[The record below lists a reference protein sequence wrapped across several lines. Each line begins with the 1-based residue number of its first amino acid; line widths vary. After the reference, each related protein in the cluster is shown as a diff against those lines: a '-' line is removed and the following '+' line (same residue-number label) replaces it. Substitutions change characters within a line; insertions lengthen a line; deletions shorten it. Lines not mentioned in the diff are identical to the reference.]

1 MKKNIRFL
9 FVSLG
14 TMLGLTLSIFFSSQ
28 AAFAQA
34 TTGTLRGTVLDPN
47 GQAVPGASIVAKN
60 QATGVSSPTTT
71 TTESGTFFITN
82 LLPGQYSITVTTN
95 SGFKTATTSDIAVR
109 LGLETDVPVALEVG
123 TASEVVTI
131 VAGAD
136 EVAQTS
142 SEISSNYESR
152 KVTDLPSNA
161 AGSGIDTLAL
171 NAPGVIPSN
180 LGGTNTNGTAL
191 SVNGNRARSNNFTID
206 GTDNNDLSIGG
217 PSFFV
222 SNQDLVQ
229 EFQIV
234 TNNFSAEYGRN
245 QGAVVNII
253 TKAGSNKFSGSAFDF
268 HRNSSSLD
276 AQTNLERR
284 DPTRSRRDKFVSN
297 VFGGTFG
304 GPIVKDKAFF
314 FGSYQGIRQR
324 QSFTARGGNLAI
336 LPSEFTRLRAAFP
349 GNNAITALTTQGAFA
364 LTNFGTVRPRSD
376 RATDFVCIS
385 VNPTANCQ
393 VASPTNPNP
402 NRTGF
407 FAAAF
412 PERIFSIPV
421 DQDEYTLR
429 GDINFTPGDNLTV
442 QYLDQDGSTG
452 NGLGG
457 SGGFTGDI
465 PATTRKFIGTYSR
478 QFSSRVVNEFRFTY
492 QNLFVKFGGG
502 CTDSLAGCII
512 DPDNITEAFTNI
524 QFGGVRGESGTT
536 LQTIGPATNLPQ
548 GRTVTVY
555 QFSDKVSTSIDNHQL
570 KFGIDV
576 RVLRNRVPFLPN
588 INGSFRFNT
597 IASLATNTPSSV
609 ILADGVAITDFSELD
624 QFYFAQD
631 DWKISRNLSLNLG
644 VRYEFTGQPLNI
656 FNDSSVA
663 RESDPAAAFYR
674 QNLPIEARTVPRIA
688 ADKNNIAPR
697 LGFAYSPGAKSGF
710 LGTLL
715 GEGLTVIR
723 GGFSI
728 AYDATFYNIALN
740 ISSSAPNVFLDT
752 ITNAAGIV
760 PLPAS
765 PIGTAVR
772 TAGSS
777 FLRRNTFDPR
787 FLTQTQVASD
797 FRSPYSQQY
806 SFGIQRQ
813 LNNNNVVEVRYV
825 GTRGKAL
832 FQSVNRNANYANLFN
847 GFTANVLTNING
859 VDVNVPTVFPGFAN
873 LLNGAPAPQVC
884 INIASTPDNEAACN
898 GRLLAGRGLIRSR
911 ENTASSTYDSLQTRY
926 NGRFLGK
933 NLNLGVSY
941 TLSKGLDNA
950 SEIFNFGAESNFAQN
965 PFDIENGERSFS
977 GFDRRHS
984 FALNY
989 TYDVPFLKEQRGFV
1003 GKVLG
1008 GFQING
1014 TYNLASGQRYTPSQF
1029 FNAFGGIPT
1038 YEDTGFAGTFL
1049 GQDNFRPFLGSR
1061 NAPLT
1066 SVGITDI
1073 DARLLGF
1080 TTNVSPTGFFS
1091 LNEFNTTGNAVAVT
1105 PNDVRFIFN
1114 GPGAARLFGT
1124 PFGNSPRNSVIGVP
1138 LNQLNIGVFKNTKI
1152 SETIKIQFRVEAFN
1166 FLNHPN
1172 AGFGVAGESDI
1183 PDNIIEDA
1191 GISFGDIREIQ
1202 QSSRRLQFG
1211 LRIVF

>member
-1 MKKNIRFL
+1 MKKDIKFL
-9 FVSLG
+9 FVG
-14 TMLGLTLSIFFSSQ
+14 FGMMLCLTLIMIFSSQ

-47 GQAVPGASIVAKN
+47 GQAVPGVSIVAKN

-71 TTESGTFFITN
+71 TTESGNFFITN
-82 LLPGQYSITVTTN
+82 LLPGPYSLTVTST
-95 SGFKTATTSDIAVR
+95 SGFKTATVSDIAVR
-109 LGLETDVPVALEVG
+109 LGLETEVPINLEVG

-136 EVAQTS
+136 EVAQTT
-142 SEISSNYESR
+142 SEISSNFESR

-161 AGSGIDTLAL
+161 AGGGIDTLAL

-253 TKAGSNKFSGSAFDF
+253 TKAGTNRFSGSAFEY

-276 AQTNLERR
+276 ALTNLECR
-284 DPTRSRRDKFVSN
+284 DPTRSRRDKFISN
-297 VFGGTFG
+297 VFGGTIG
-304 GPIVKDKAFF
+304 GPIVKDRAFF

-324 QSFTARGGNLAI
+324 QSFTARGTNLAI
-336 LPSEFTRLRAAFP
+336 LSDEFARLRAAFP
-349 GNNAITALTTQGAFA
+349 GNNAINALTTQSAFA
-364 LTNFGTVRPRSD
+364 LTNFGTVRPRND
-376 RATDFVCIS
+376 RNTELVCIS
-385 VNPTANCQ
+385 ATPTTNCQ
-393 VASPTNPNP
+393 TTPGGNTS
-402 NRTGF
+402 GF
-407 FAAAF
+407 FRAAF
-412 PERIFSIPV
+412 PERLFAVPN
-421 DQDEYTLR
+421 DQNEYTLR
-429 GDINFTPGDNLTV
+429 GDINFTPEDNLTI
-442 QYLDQDGSTG
+442 QYLDQKGSTV

-457 SGGFTGDI
+457 SSGFTGDI
-465 PATTRKFIGTYSR
+465 PANTRKVIGTYNRQLTSR
-478 QFSSRVVNEFRFTY
+478 AVNEFRFTY

-502 CTDSLAGCII
+502 CEDALTGCII
-512 DPDNITEAFTNI
+512 DPLNIGEAFTNI
-524 QFGGVRGESGTT
+524 QFGGIRGESTGTS
-536 LQTIGPATNLPQ
+536 LQTIGSATNLPQ
-548 GRTVTVY
+548 GRTVKVY
-555 QFSDKVSTSIDNHQL
+555 QFSDKLSTSIDNHQL
-570 KFGIDV
+570 KFGIDI
-576 RVLRNRVPFLPN
+576 RVLRNSVPFLPN
-588 INGSFRFNT
+588 INGVFRFNT
-597 IASLATNTPSSV
+597 LSSLVTNTPSSV
-609 ILADGVAITDFSELD
+609 TIADGEPIIDYKELD
-624 QFYFAQD
+624 QFYFVQD
-631 DWKISRNLSLNLG
+631 DWKVFRNLTLNLG
-644 VRYEFTGQPLNI
+644 VRYEFTGQPINL
-656 FNDSSVA
+656 FNDLTVA
-663 RESDPAAAFYR
+663 RESDPATAFYR
-674 QNLPIEARTVPRIA
+674 QSLPIEARTVPRIA

-715 GEGLTVIR
+715 GDDLTVIR

-752 ITNAAGIV
+752 V
-760 PLPAS
+760 PGFALPAN
-765 PIGTAVR
+765 PIGSAVR
-772 TAGSS
+772 AAGSS

-787 FLTQTQVASD
+787 LLTQTQVADD

-806 SFGIQRQ
+806 SLGIQRQ

-832 FQSVNRNANYANLFN
+832 FQSVNRNPNYGNLFN
-847 GFTANVLTNING
+847 GFTANVPTLVGG
-859 VDVNVPTVFPGFAN
+859 VVVAVPTVFPGFAN

-884 INIASTPDNEAACN
+884 VNNPATPDNEAACN
-898 GRLLAGRGLIRSR
+898 NRLVAGRGLIRSR
-911 ENTASSTYDSLQTRY
+911 ENTASSSYDSMQARY
-926 NGRFLGK
+926 NGRFLNK

-941 TLSKGLDNA
+941 TFAKALDNA

-965 PFDIENGERSFS
+965 PFDIEGGERGFS

-989 TYDVPFLKEQRGFV
+989 TYEVPFLKEQRGFV
-1003 GKVLG
+1003 GKLLG

-1029 FNAFGGIPT
+1029 CNAFCGIPT
-1038 YEDTGFAGTFL
+1038 YQDNAFAQGFL
-1049 GQDNFRPFLGSR
+1049 GQDNLRPFLGNR
-1061 NAPLT
+1061 NADIR
-1066 SVGITDI
+1066 SVGITNI
-1073 DARLLGF
+1073 DARLLGY
-1080 TTNVSPTGFFS
+1080 TLDVSPTGFFS
-1091 LNEFNTTGNAVAVT
+1091 LNEFNTTGNAVPVT
-1105 PNDVRFIFN
+1105 PNDVRYIFN
-1114 GPGAARLFGT
+1114 GPGAAQLFGT
-1124 PFGNSPRNSVIGVP
+1124 PFGNAGRNTETGVP
-1138 LNQLNIGVFKNTKI
+1138 LNQLNMGVFKNTNI
-1152 SETIKIQFRVEAFN
+1152 TERVKIQFRVEAFN

-1172 AGFGVAGESDI
+1172 AGFGVAGETDI
-1183 PDNIIEDA
+1183 PDIYVDNA
-1191 GISFGDIREIQ
+1191 GVTFGDTREIQ

-1211 LRIVF
+1211 LRIIF

>member
-1 MKKNIRFL
+1 M
-9 FVSLG
+9 FVGFGMTLC
-14 TMLGLTLSIFFSSQ
+14 LTLIIILSSQ

-34 TTGTLRGTVLDPN
+34 TTGSLRGTVLDPN
-47 GQAVPGASIVAKN
+47 GQAVPGASIAAKN

-71 TTESGTFFITN
+71 TTESGGFFITN
-82 LLPGQYSITVTTN
+82 LLPGPYSVTVTTT
-95 SGFKTATTSDIAVR
+95 SGFKTATVSDVAVR
-109 LGLETDVPVALEVG
+109 LGLETEVPVNLEIG
-123 TASEVVTI
+123 TAAETVTI

-136 EVAQTS
+136 EIAQTT
-142 SEISSNYESR
+142 SEISSNFESR

-161 AGSGIDTLAL
+161 AGGGIDTLAL

-253 TKAGSNKFSGSAFDF
+253 TKAGTNKFSGSAFEY
-268 HRNSSSLD
+268 HRNSSALD
-276 AQTNLERR
+276 ALTNIERR
-284 DPTRSRRDKFVSN
+284 DPTRGKRDKFISN

-304 GPIVKDKAFF
+304 GPIVKNRAFF

-324 QSFTARGGNLAI
+324 QSFTARGSNLAI

-364 LTNFGTVRPRSD
+364 LSGFGQVRARSD
-376 RATDFVCIS
+376 RPTDFVCIS
-385 VNPTANCQ
+385 ANPTAFCQ
-393 VASPTNPNP
+393 TASATNPNP

-412 PERIFSIPV
+412 PERIFATPN
-421 DQDEYTLR
+421 DQNEFTVR
-429 GDINFTPGDNLTV
+429 GDVNFTPKDNFTA
-442 QYLDQDGSTG
+442 QYLDQRGNSA

-465 PATTRKFIGTYSR
+465 PAKTRKVIGTYNR
-478 QFSSRVVNEFRFTY
+478 QLSSRTVNEFRSTY

-502 CTDSLAGCII
+502 CDNALTGCII
-512 DPDNITEAFTNI
+512 DPLKIGESFTNI
-524 QFGGVRGESGTT
+524 QFGGIRGAGSGTS
-536 LQTIGPATNLPQ
+536 LQTIGGATNLPQ
-548 GRTVTVY
+548 GRTVKVY
-555 QFSDKVSTSIDNHQL
+555 QFSDKLSTSIENHQL
-570 KFGIDV
+570 KFGIDI
-576 RVLRNRVPFLPN
+576 RALRNTVPFLPN
-588 INGSFRFNT
+588 INGVFRFNT
-597 IASLATNTPSSV
+597 TAALVTNTPSSV
-609 ILADGVAITDFSELD
+609 TIADGVPIINYKELD
-624 QFYFAQD
+624 QFYFVQD
-631 DWKISRNLSLNLG
+631 DWKVLRNLTLNLG
-644 VRYEFTGQPLNI
+644 VRYEYTGQPINL
-656 FNDSSVA
+656 FNDLTVK
-663 RESDPAAAFYR
+663 RESDASTAFYR
-674 QNLPIEARTVPRIA
+674 QSLPLEARTVPRIKS
-688 ADKNNIAPR
+688 DKNNIAPR

-715 GEGLTVIR
+715 GNDLTVIR

-740 ISSSAPNVFLDT
+740 VSSSAPNVFLDT
-752 ITNAAGIV
+752 IPNTVGAI
-760 PLPAS
+760 PLPGN
-765 PIGTAVR
+765 PIGSAVR
-772 TAGSS
+772 TAGAS

-787 FLTQTQVASD
+787 LLSQTQVASN

-806 SFGIQRQ
+806 SLGIQRQ
-813 LNNNNVVEVRYV
+813 LNDNNVVEVRYV

-832 FQSVNRNANYANLFN
+832 FQSVNRNPNYANLYN
-847 GFTANVLTNING
+847 GFTADVTTNING
-859 VDVNVPTVFPGFAN
+859 VDVDVPTIFPGFAN

-884 INIASTPDNEAACN
+884 VNIASTPDNEAACN
-898 GRLLAGRGLIRSR
+898 GRQVAGRGLIRSR
-911 ENTASSTYDSLQTRY
+911 ENTASSSYDSMQARY
-926 NGRFLGK
+926 NGRFLNK
-933 NLNLGVSY
+933 NLNLGASY
-941 TLSKGLDNA
+941 TFSKALDNA

-965 PFDIENGERSFS
+965 PFDITSGERSLS

-989 TYDVPFLKEQRGFV
+989 TYEVPFMKEQKGFV
-1003 GKVLG
+1003 GKLLG

-1029 FNAFGGIPT
+1029 LNAFGGIPT
-1038 YEDTGFAGTFL
+1038 YQDNGFAQSFL
-1049 GQDNFRPFLGSR
+1049 GQDNLRPFLGNR
-1061 NAPLT
+1061 NANVR
-1066 SVGITDI
+1066 SVGITSV
-1073 DARLLGF
+1073 DASLLGF
-1080 TTNVSPTGFFS
+1080 TTRVSPTGFFS
-1091 LNEFNTTGNAVAVT
+1091 LNEFNTTGNAVPVT
-1105 PNDVRFIFN
+1105 PNDVRYIFN
-1114 GPGAARLFGT
+1114 GPGAAKLFGT
-1124 PFGNSPRNSVIGVP
+1124 PFGNVTRNGEKGVP
-1138 LNQLNIGVFKNTKI
+1138 LNQLNMGLFKNTNI
-1152 SETIKIQFRVEAFN
+1152 SETVKIQFRAEAFN
-1166 FLNHPN
+1166 VLNHPN
-1172 AGFGVAGESDI
+1172 AGFGVAGESDV
-1183 PDNIIEDA
+1183 PDIYVEDA
-1191 GISFGDIREIQ
+1191 GVSFADKREIQ